1 MFDYMSE
8 SSLVKDESID
18 WIILLLKLLILIT
31 IPVTTAVTKNF

>member
-1 MFDYMSE
+1 MFDYMSG